1 LFKLLSIS
9 ILSQKQ
15 IANGVGVESGLL
27 NACITNKECISSQDD
42 RPFCFMPPWS
52 YESNFEY
59 AKQKLVTLLMETKNC
74 SILKDDDRYI
84 RAEFIDS
91 SKNIDEVEFYFTIN
105 DYTIQFR
112 SYRKID
118 NNLEQL
124 KFLNSNSNRDRL
136 EKIRLKLKFEEI
148 EVMRNRRRLFIFGE
162 SPFDTFGPP
171 TIEFEELIDNI
182 SGDMISSNEVISSNE
197 YPIWETKY
205 SRV

>member
-1 LFKLLSIS
+1 
-9 ILSQKQ
+9 
-15 IANGVGVESGLL
+15 
-27 NACITNKECISSQDD
+27 
-42 RPFCFMPPWS
+42 
-52 YESNFEY
+52 
-59 AKQKLVTLLMETKNC
+59 METKNC

-182 SGDMISSNEVISSNE
+182 SGDMISSNEVMRVVWLYKHVIIRFLVHERLAKCKGPNNE
-197 YPIWETKY
+197 RGNTTYM
-205 SRV
+205 SC